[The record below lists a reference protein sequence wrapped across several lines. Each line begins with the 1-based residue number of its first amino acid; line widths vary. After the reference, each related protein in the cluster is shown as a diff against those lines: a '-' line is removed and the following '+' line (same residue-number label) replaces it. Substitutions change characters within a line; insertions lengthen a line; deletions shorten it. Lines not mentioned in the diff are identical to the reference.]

1 MNERCKNCG
10 AELFAGQQFCR
21 ACGARTGLLA
31 HDDVATQ
38 MLPGEQTPA
47 PAVATMPLAGERTTD
62 PNFGPL
68 PSAPPA
74 PAAYRPPQQV
84 TPLAPAAVAAAPAA
98 RSRSSFPVILLVIF
112 IVLAG
117 ATLVG
122 AGLFYQKLST
132 ATRTPTRTITVS
144 PPAVP
149 RPPLPPVPPVASGD
163 ETETL
168 DEDDA
173 DVSDDKT
180 VITQTF
186 PLAAGTGQF
195 ELTNLNG
202 DIKIEGWDEA
212 KAEVKVTKHGGTADE
227 REAVEIK
234 LQQTGDHLALRTAP
248 NGAGSVDDVVYE
260 VKLPRR
266 LRSINLKAMSGDIKL
281 TGVAGQIEITAQRGD
296 IKLED
301 VGGALTTKTLTGNT
315 KVSLAADAPGDAP
328 QSFSAISGNVEV
340 QLSDATNAEVQ
351 ADTTSGEIKVDDA
364 LGLQVEKRLVGQ
376 HVAGRVGRGGP
387 PLVIKTISGN
397 IKLKQ

>member
-1 MNERCKNCG
+1 MHERCKNCG

-21 ACGARTGLLA
+21 SCGARTTLLA

-38 MLPGEQTPA
+38 ILSGHQPNA
-47 PAVATMPLAGERTTD
+47 PVATMPLAGARATD

-68 PSAPPA
+68 PTAPVT
-74 PAAYRPPQQV
+74 AYRPPQQV
-84 TPLAPAAVAAAPAA
+84 TPLAAATPAA
-98 RSRSSFPVILLVIF
+98 RSRSSFPLILISLFVVLV
-112 IVLAG
+112 G

-122 AGLFYQKLST
+122 AALFYQKLNSA
-132 ATRTPTRTITVS
+132 ATTTRTITV
-144 PPAVP
+144 PPPVAP
-149 RPPLPPVPPVASGD
+149 RPPLPPTVPVISGAA
-163 ETETL
+163 ETL

-180 VITQTF
+180 VITKTF
-186 PLAAGTGQF
+186 ALAPGAGQF

-202 DIKIEGWDEA
+202 DIKIEGWD
-212 KAEVKVTKHGGTADE
+212 KPQAEVKVTKHGGTPDE

-234 LQQTGDHLALRTAP
+234 LQQAGDHLSLSTAP
-248 NGAGSVDDVVYE
+248 DGQGNIEDVVYE

-266 LRSINLKAMSGDIKL
+266 LQHINLSTMSGDVKL
-281 TGVAGQIEITAQRGD
+281 TGVHGHIEITAQRGD

-315 KVSLAADAPGDAP
+315 KIVLAASAPGDAP
-328 QSFSAISGNVEV
+328 QSFNAISGNVEV
-340 QLSDATNAEVQ
+340 QLGDTANAEVR

-376 HVAGRVGRGGP
+376 HLAGRLGQGGP